1 MKIEV
6 AKSDLENS
14 LSVSSLTTGSQ
25 GILSHYLF
33 RIKGGKAQ
41 ILSFDKKSFSLCPIV
56 ASVDGKDG
64 DAFTVEAWRLDKWVK
79 GVSDGVLTLTYDG
92 NGDVIA
98 TGSRSKVRFRSL
110 DPSKFDLVD
119 ELYEK
124 AEESCS
130 VSPGILVRAFGVSRW
145 FLSNDDTQRPE
156 LCQIEARGG
165 SIWASDRRSV
175 CLVSTPRMGDLK
187 IRIPGPDVP
196 RVVKFLSD
204 KYTMES
210 DIRVLETIVAPE
222 KGNSAQFFVRPDGA
236 YVGTMR
242 PPLDFPTLNVDPTE
256 SDQFFAKVDRSEL
269 EAAVSVLSS
278 GAPKDHSDLTFRH
291 EGGSLYVQMP
301 CEAGGEDEYP
311 LTLAKVEKR
320 EKGDGEFPGFTVDYR
335 YIKGI
340 ISTFGLD
347 SFDMGVN
354 RRGAGGYITFRH
366 ADDSSDSLSNSYYTL
381 VLWK

>member
-14 LSVSSLTTGSQ
+14 LSVASLTTGGQ
-25 GILSHYLF
+25 GILTHYLF
-33 RIKGGKAQ
+33 RIKGGRAQ
-41 ILSFDKKSFSLCPIV
+41 ILSFDKKSFAMSPIIS
-56 ASVDGKDG
+56 SVEG
-64 DAFTVEAWRLDKWVK
+64 DEGDSFTVEAWRLDKWVK
-79 GVSDGVLTLTYDG
+79 GVSDGVLTLMYEG

-110 DPSKFDLVD
+110 DPAKFDLVD
-119 ELYEK
+119 DLYEN
-124 AEESCS
+124 ATETGA

-145 FLSNDDTQRPE
+145 FVSNDDTQRPE
-156 LCQIEARGG
+156 LCQIEAREG

-175 CLVSTPRMGDLK
+175 CLVSTPRLEEMK
-187 IRIPGPDVP
+187 IRIPGPDVS

-210 DIRVLETIVAPE
+210 DIRVLEAVVPPE

-236 YVGTMR
+236 YLGTMR
-242 PPLDFPTLNVDPTE
+242 PPLDFPPLNVDPNET
-256 SDQFFAKVDRSEL
+256 DQFFAKIDRSEL
-269 EAAVSVLSS
+269 EAAVSVLSA
-278 GAPKDHSDLTFRH
+278 GAPKDHNDVTFRY
-291 EGGSLYVQMP
+291 EGDSLFVQMP
-301 CEAGGEDEYP
+301 CEAGGVDEYP
-311 LTLAKVEKR
+311 LTLSKTETLPSA
-320 EKGDGEFPGFTVDYR
+320 KGDFPGFTVDYR

-347 SFDMGVN
+347 TFDMGVN
-354 RRGAGGYITFRH
+354 RRGSGGYITFRH
-366 ADDSSDSLSNSYYTL
+366 KDDESDSLSNSYYSL